1 MTNQS
6 STSTGPDDDHVS
18 SGGPG
23 PALRR
28 PIVAIIAASL
38 LSTTAMGALNV
49 VAGKQVFDLT
59 GRELD
64 LGILGLVEF
73 APGLI
78 LMLFTGALADRVD
91 RRLLSTISLFLQA
104 IVVVGM
110 AAYAATRPTSV
121 VPIFMLMAAFGTAR
135 ALGNAAR
142 RSLPADT
149 MPTQWLAWLIVR
161 NSAAT
166 QVGQIIGPVAAGVL
180 YSPVPTV
187 PFCAI
192 AGSLALSAIAI
203 SLVGNAHQLDVPV
216 LQEGEVAVARPKPS
230 LREAMAGL
238 RFIRTQPVLLAAIS
252 LDLFAVL
259 FGGAIALL
267 PALAEKQLHVGATGL
282 GILRGGVGAGAALM
296 TLFLSLRPLRRRIG
310 VSLLIAVAVFGLGT
324 VVLGIT
330 TNFVI
335 ALIAIAALSAADSLS
350 MFIRSTLVPLVTPRA
365 MRGRVLSVEIVF
377 VGASNELGAF
387 ESGVAGQLLGPAAAV
402 ALGGAITMLIAGIFW
417 KKAPALREVDGFPT
431 MET

>member
-1 MTNQS
+1 
-6 STSTGPDDDHVS
+6 
-18 SGGPG
+18 
-23 PALRR
+23 
-28 PIVAIIAASL
+28 
-38 LSTTAMGALNV
+38 
-49 VAGKQVFDLT
+49 
-59 GRELD
+59 
-64 LGILGLVEF
+64 
-73 APGLI
+73 
-78 LMLFTGALADRVD
+78 MLFTGALADRVD
-91 RRLLSTISLFLQA
+91 RRRLSSISLFAQA
-104 IVVVGM
+104 AVITGM
-110 AAYAATRPTSV
+110 ALYAATRPTSV
-121 VPIFMLMAAFGTAR
+121 LPIFLLMAAFGTAR

-149 MPTQWLAWLIVR
+149 MPPEWLAWLIVR
-161 NSAAT
+161 NSAAL

-180 YSPVPTV
+180 YSSVPTV

-192 AGSLALSAIAI
+192 AAAMALSAIAI
-203 SLVGNAHQLDVPV
+203 SLVGDAHLVREAPAID
-216 LQEGEVAVARPKPS
+216 RPKPS
-230 LREAMAGL
+230 VREAMAGL
-238 RFIRTQPVLLAAIS
+238 RFIRTQPVLLGAIS

-310 VSLLIAVAVFGLGT
+310 ISLLVAVAVFGLGT

-330 TNFVI
+330 TNFVV
-335 ALIAIAALSAADSLS
+335 ALIAIAVLSAADSLS
-350 MFIRSTLVPLVTPRA
+350 MFIRSTLVPLVTPRE

-402 ALGGAITMLIAGIFW
+402 ALGGAATLMIAGIFW
-417 KKAPALREVDGFPT
+417 RKAPALRDIDHFPT
-431 MET
+431 MDRSTTP